1 LPHNEKR
8 KEKNN
13 TALSDKK
20 RYKKVPSIYI
30 DFRVRTPERR
40 TRASAEEETEKHRIN
55 SKEMRK
61 KTA

>member
-1 LPHNEKR
+1 VEASLSQELHCHITK

-20 RYKKVPSIYI
+20 RYKKIPSIYI

-40 TRASAEEETEKHRIN
+40 TRASAEEETEK
-55 SKEMRK
+55 S
-61 KTA
+61 